1 VKLSIGMSSR
11 LRSWLTSAACMAIL
25 ITAAPCVFG
34 DIVTH
39 ATDPLERNFIAPP
52 GASKLTAWWFWGES
66 VTTDHGNMVQIESGA
81 MLTGCG
87 TINGK
92 RHSSNL

>member
-1 VKLSIGMSSR
+1 
-11 LRSWLTSAACMAIL
+11 MAIL
-25 ITAAPCVFG
+25 IAAGARVSAG
-34 DIVTH
+34 VVTN
-39 ATDPLERNFIAPP
+39 APDYWEQNFISPP
-52 GASKLTAWWFWGES
+52 SASRLVAWWFWGES